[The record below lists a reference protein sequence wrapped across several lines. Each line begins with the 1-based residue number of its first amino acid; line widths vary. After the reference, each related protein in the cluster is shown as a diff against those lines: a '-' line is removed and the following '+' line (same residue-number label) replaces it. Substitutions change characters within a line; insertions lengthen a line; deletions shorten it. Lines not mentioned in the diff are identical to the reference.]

1 MFNSRSDT
9 AFKKILVQQD
19 ISQKEITRSN
29 PENKWNGKPEKK
41 LKKHK
46 RHSKKKKKALTY
58 VINWTP
64 RIKE

>member
-9 AFKKILVQQD
+9 AFKKLLVQQD

-29 PENKWNGKPEKK
+29 PEKKWNGKPEKK

-46 RHSKKKKKALTY
+46 RHSKKKKKL
-58 VINWTP
+58 
-64 RIKE
+64 

>member
-19 ISQKEITRSN
+19 VSQKEITRSN

-46 RHSKKKKKALTY
+46 RHSLKKKKKSSNICNKLESQ
-58 VINWTP
+58 N
-64 RIKE
+64 